1 MKKGGKVASFLVLM
15 LLIVGVTGYSFVGKM
30 NALKST
36 QTNMQYIYDH
46 MNSAGEII
54 DYQGEIR
61 MKNPEED
68 IKVFVKDNKVTIR
81 FGIIEMH
88 WTAKQFMDPVNL
100 ENLARIKIT
109 VKVDEET
116 NRLTVYYKG
125 QELQR
130 WVS

>member
-1 MKKGGKVASFLVLM
+1 MKKSGKITSFIIFI
-15 LLIVGVTGYSFVGKM
+15 LLIVAVISYSFFTKM
-30 NALKST
+30 NTLKST
-36 QTNMQYIYDH
+36 QTNMQFIYDH
-46 MNSAGEII
+46 MNSAGEMI

-68 IKVFVKDNKVTIR
+68 IKVFVKDNNVTIR

-100 ENLARIKIT
+100 ENLAKIHIT
-109 VKVDEET
+109 VQVDEKT
-116 NRLTVYYKG
+116 NRLTVFYKG